1 LAVTQGSFELAAA
14 YLDEALELARRTG
27 ERLRV
32 MLVMGNLGLAALFTA
47 DLECAAAHFAEQL
60 RLSREHAVHWMAAE
74 GIGGLAAIAARQ
86 DETERA
92 ACLLGGA
99 ESLANILD
107 DAAGVRLEQE
117 FFSPARERLGEKRWR
132 VAYANGARLG
142 FDEAVSLA
150 LDER

>member
-1 LAVTQGSFELAAA
+1 
-14 YLDEALELARRTG
+14 
-27 ERLRV
+27 
-32 MLVMGNLGLAALFTA
+32 
-47 DLECAAAHFAEQL
+47 
-60 RLSREHAVHWMAAE
+60 MAAE

-92 ACLLGGA
+92 ACLLAGA

-132 VAYANGARLG
+132 VAYADGARLG

>member
-1 LAVTQGSFELAAA
+1 MATAALEQAMEEVAVGRADRVSERMHRGYANLH
-14 YLDEALELARRTG
+14 EALLDAHT
-27 ERLRV
+27 
-32 MLVMGNLGLAALFTA
+32 
-47 DLECAAAHFAEQL
+47 AAAHFAEQL

-117 FFSPARERLGEKRWR
+117 FFTAAP
-132 VAYANGARLG
+132 
-142 FDEAVSLA
+142 
-150 LDER
+150 